1 MIDYIAPLLTVV
13 LIYGIPYLL
22 LHTLMVTLWDA
33 AKKSSTAAQ
42 KKDDFVDPP
51 E

>member
-22 LHTLMVTLWDA
+22 LYTLMVTLWEA
-33 AKKSSTAAQ
+33 VKKSVAPQ
-42 KKDDFVDPP
+42 KKDDSVDPS